1 MNKLVLR
8 PIDRISLFIM
18 AVLML
23 VIGGFIIGEKNCG
36 SQCLLRKGPRV
47 KSLTWQNKQI
57 GAKDR
62 AFILTFDRP
71 MDTVSVE
78 KNLLIDPPVSGQFSW
93 AGRRLAYTLKNPIP
107 YGQTYQIHLSGAR
120 ERFRQQGQPGEVM
133 EPFVGEL
140 KRRRKTGFL

>member
-18 AVLML
+18 AALMF
-23 VIGGFIIGEKNCG
+23 VIGGLVIGEKNCG
-36 SQCLLRKGPRV
+36 SQCFLRKGPRV

-78 KNLLIDPPVSGQFSW
+78 KNLVIDPPV
-93 AGRRLAYTLKNPIP
+93 
-107 YGQTYQIHLSGAR
+107 
-120 ERFRQQGQPGEVM
+120 
-133 EPFVGEL
+133 
-140 KRRRKTGFL
+140 